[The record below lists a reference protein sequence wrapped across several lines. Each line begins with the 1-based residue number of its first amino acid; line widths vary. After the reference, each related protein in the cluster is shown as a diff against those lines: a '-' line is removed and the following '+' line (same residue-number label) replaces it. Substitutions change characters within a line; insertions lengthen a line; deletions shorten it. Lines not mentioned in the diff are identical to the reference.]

1 MSDKASKKKKNNN
14 IDENL
19 LAQEYF
25 HLQSLVESYDQ
36 KALTIKAWSV
46 TLAMAGISG
55 AYSDAYTCE
64 RKLILLLSALSGFL
78 FWMIEV
84 RWKTFQSAYI
94 DRLFRIERYY
104 LGEREDI
111 KGTPMISIDFINFIT
126 KNARKK
132 ALKIMVMS
140 HVLLPHMIVF
150 AGGILLYILEL

>member
-1 MSDKASKKKKNNN
+1 MSDKASKKKIN

-46 TLAMAGISG
+46 TLAMAGISA
-55 AYSDAYTCE
+55 AYSDAYTGE
-64 RKLILLLSALSGFL
+64 RKLILLLSALSGLL

-104 LGEREDI
+104 LGERENI
-111 KGTPMISIDFINFIT
+111 KGTPMISIDFINFI
-126 KNARKK
+126 KKSARKK